1 MKYLISYTK
10 KIIFWEAENMNEKT
24 SKLIKI
30 SLLSAI
36 AIILMYFD
44 FPIIPAFSWLKIDLS
59 DVPALLGAFGFGP
72 LAGVIIE
79 LIKNL
84 LIPLIRGSQT
94 GFVGETANFLF
105 GASLILPASFIYY
118 RNKSKKNAIL
128 GMILGGIFMEIM
140 GIIGNVYLLL
150 PAYGMKMSA
159 DMLQNYV
166 WALLAFNGV
175 KAIMVSVLTYILYKK
190 VSVSIFKAEPNF
202 GSTENK
208 TKTI

>member
-1 MKYLISYTK
+1 
-10 KIIFWEAENMNEKT
+10 MNKNT

-59 DVPALLGAFGFGP
+59 DVPALIGAFGFGP
-72 LAGVIIE
+72 IAGVLIE

-84 LIPLIRGSQT
+84 LIPLIKGSQS
-94 GFVGETANFLF
+94 GFVGEIANFLI
-105 GASLILPASFIYY
+105 GISLILPASLIYH
-118 RNKSKKNAIL
+118 RNKNKKNAIL
-128 GMILGGIFMEIM
+128 GMIVGAVFMEVI
-140 GIIGNVYLLL
+140 GIIANVYLLL
-150 PAYGMKMSA
+150 PAYGMKMEA
-159 DMLQNYV
+159 DVLQNYI
-166 WALLAFNGV
+166 WALIIFNGI
-175 KAIMVSVLTYILYKK
+175 KAIMVSVLTYVLYKR
-190 VSVSIFKAEPNF
+190 VSVSIFNVAPNF